1 MNVSFAS
8 PALPATGALAVAVA
22 KGRKLLASAAALDK
36 ATGGALKRAMA
47 ASRFKGEAD
56 QLLEV
61 LAPPKV
67 KNSRI
72 VLLGIGEPKDL
83 TPLDLEKQG
92 GALLAHLNGI
102 GETNAALAGRRGEA

>member
-1 MNVSFAS
+1 MKISFAS
-8 PALPATGALAVAVA
+8 LTLPETGALAVTVA

-47 ASRFKGEAD
+47 ASRFKGDKD

-72 VLLGIGEPKDL
+72 VLLGVGEAKDL
-83 TPLDLEKQG
+83 G
-92 GALLAHLNGI
+92 
-102 GETNAALAGRRGEA
+102 